1 MKQLNGG
8 EITVIVGFGVI
19 FIPLLIWILTQMFTI
34 KGSIGGTSENI
45 GRVDERLKIIEK
57 NFDGWQAEMRTTFLE
72 IYKLVVPKKINPTSS
87 PEMRLL
93 NKFQAGTIT
102 YSEAIMLNKIL
113 EAEKK
118 EAEEAGNILAAVGIT
133 LLLGRL
139 PTGELPLPKS

>member
-1 MKQLNGG
+1 MNGG

-34 KGSIGGTSENI
+34 KGSIGGTSETI

-57 NFDGWQAEMRTTFLE
+57 NFDGWQAEMSTTFLE
-72 IYKLVVPKKINPTSS
+72 IYKLVVPKKINPTSL

-102 YSEAIMLNKIL
+102 YSEGIMLNKIL